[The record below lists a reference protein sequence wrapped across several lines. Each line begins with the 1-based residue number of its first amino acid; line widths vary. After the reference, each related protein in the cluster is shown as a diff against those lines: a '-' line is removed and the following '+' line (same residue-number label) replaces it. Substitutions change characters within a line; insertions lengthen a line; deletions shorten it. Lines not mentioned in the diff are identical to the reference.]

1 MKASNIYQTLKSRAK
16 ASSTAKPQLPG
27 IGSPLK
33 KSPYKTDPPKAKA
46 KAAPP
51 KAKPAPPQ
59 TKPELTPNEVKY
71 AKYGFKSNIVPE
83 ESRSFS
89 PATNELT
96 RNISPENQEKY
107 GVGASST
114 TNAKVKS
121 PANMK
126 SPVKMDS
133 CASEAT
139 VGSNPKRAMRQAKR
153 QAKKGH
159 RKAKKDFR
167 QCKRSRYGRGNG

>member
-1 MKASNIYQTLKSRAK
+1 MKSSNVFQTLKARGY
-16 ASSTAKPQLPG
+16 STGDSKPSLPG

-33 KSPYKTDPPKAKA
+33 KSPYKVDPPKAKA
-46 KAAPP
+46 KAEP
-51 KAKPAPPQ
+51 
-59 TKPELTPNEVKY
+59 TPNEVKY

-83 ESRSFS
+83 ASRSYD

-96 RNISPENQEKY
+96 RTISPENADKNNIKQTHITK
-107 GVGASST
+107 A
-114 TNAKVKS
+114 S
-121 PANMK
+121 PANMKSPAKKK

-153 QAKKGH
+153 RGNRGG
-159 RKAKKDFR
+159 RKAK
-167 QCKRSRYGRGNG
+167 RSHNACRRGLLLDKIRGQN